1 MVTSA
6 PPSLSRIR
14 AHANRALLCVLLQRE
29 PGLSQFAQMRPRT
42 QTTRTNHLGY
52 DLGASR
58 KISDGALAR
67 VATTECLEANESF
80 VHLKAPAGAGK
91 TFVGLHVALD
101 RLQSDSRARL
111 LFVARNEALC
121 LFVVR
126 WICTREK
133 NALRRVQMLRRV
145 LVFFEPFS
153 RGPR

>member
-1 MVTSA
+1 MTWQVTYQVTID
-6 PPSLSRIR
+6 R
-14 AHANRALLCVLLQRE
+14 
-29 PGLSQFAQMRPRT
+29 SQFA
-42 QTTRTNHLGY
+42 LSY
-52 DLGASR
+52 EASVLSLD
-58 KISDGALAR
+58 KLTPHQSEKL
-67 VATTECLEANESF
+67 TECLEANESF

-145 LVFFEPFS
+145 FVFFEPFS